1 VTARSPGDSSR
12 AAAKDRTAAADRGA
26 QVLVFPERSLTD
38 TDDATLV
45 RILLNGDSRAPYVV
59 WKRFAPMVFG
69 MLKRAFG
76 PDHTVD
82 DLAQEVFLVLFDRVE
97 GLREP
102 RALRAFLVAIVAH
115 TIRREIRRKTT
126 YRWLHL
132 GGVPDAP
139 ANGVDLDAREAV
151 RRLYRILDRLGR
163 DERTA
168 FTLRYFEGMDVEDVA
183 AAMGLSLTTAKR
195 RLAHACLRVTA
206 HAQRDAGLVEYLAQ
220 MNLEAPQ

>member
-1 VTARSPGDSSR
+1 LPGDSSQ
-12 AAAKDRTAAADRGA
+12 AAAKDRAPQADRSA
-26 QVLVFPERSLTD
+26 RVLVFPERSPSD
-38 TDDATLV
+38 ADDETLV
-45 RILLNGDSRAPYVV
+45 RLLLNADARAPYVV

-82 DLAQEVFLVLFDRVE
+82 DLAQEVFLVLFDRI
-97 GLREP
+97 GSLREP
-102 RALRAFLVAIVAH
+102 RALRAFLVSIVAH

-139 ANGVDLDAREAV
+139 ADGVDLDAREAL
-151 RRLYRILDRLGR
+151 RRLYRVLDRLGR

-168 FTLRYFEGMDVEDVA
+168 FTLRYFEGMDLEEVA
-183 AAMGLSLTTAKR
+183 SAMGLSLTTAKR
-195 RLAHACLRVTA
+195 RLAHAFVRVTA

>member
-1 VTARSPGDSSR
+1 MPGDSSR
-12 AAAKDRTAAADRGA
+12 AAAKGRTAPEDRGA

-38 TDDATLV
+38 ADDATLV
-45 RILLNGDSRAPYVV
+45 RILLNGDARAPYVM
-59 WKRFAPMVFG
+59 WQRFAPMVFG

-82 DLAQEVFLVLFDRVE
+82 DLAQEVFLVLFDRVP

-102 RALRAFLVAIVAH
+102 RALRAFIVSIVAH

-132 GGVPDAP
+132 GGVPDSP
-139 ANGVDLDAREAV
+139 GDGVDLDAREAL

-168 FTLRYFEGMDVEDVA
+168 FTLRYFEVMDLDDVA

-195 RLAHACLRVTA
+195 RLAHAFERVTA

-220 MNLEAPQ
+220 LNLEAHP